1 MGAML
6 PCGRAKSQSSTIAL
20 GLLFMAVV
28 IFLPGGLVQG
38 GEKIGELFRRK
49 KTDDAA
55 DGAKTPAE

>member
-1 MGAML
+1 
-6 PCGRAKSQSSTIAL
+6 
-20 GLLFMAVV
+20 LFMAVV

-38 GEKIGELFRRK
+38 GQKIGELFRRK